1 VGRLGEIEIHAD
13 FPQRNW
19 VAIQGNFPQRNRLA
33 SSKVISAEIFLA
45 GMHMLSWFLA
55 GLMTIITCEYIGLAR
70 TFVVAAACP
79 ILFRCSQRDWYVNS
93 GLNLLHAVWKIRV
106 GC

>member
-1 VGRLGEIEIHAD
+1 VGRLGEIEGSASPSCRGVHAN

-19 VAIQGNFPQRNRLA
+19 VAIQGNFSQRNRLA
-33 SSKVISAEIFLA
+33 SSKVICAEI
-45 GMHMLSWFLA
+45 FLA
-55 GLMTIITCEYIGLAR
+55 GLMTIIVCEYIGLAR
-70 TFVVAAACP
+70 AFVIAAACP

-93 GLNLLHAVWKIRV
+93 GLNLLHAVQKIRV